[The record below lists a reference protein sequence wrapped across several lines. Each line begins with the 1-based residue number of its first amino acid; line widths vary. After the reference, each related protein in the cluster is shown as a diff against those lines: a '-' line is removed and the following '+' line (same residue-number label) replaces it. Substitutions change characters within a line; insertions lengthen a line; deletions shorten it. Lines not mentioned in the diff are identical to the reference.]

1 MTVPASL
8 PTSGIALYSLPIAI
22 AIAAV
27 LDRTVAEPPVAV
39 HPIALLGRVI
49 GPIDDQYQSSFSV
62 GILAAIVLP
71 IGFAAVFGA
80 TTAVVGAVS
89 PVGAPIVVGVLLFS
103 LFSHRMLIDTA
114 AEVVRLIDDD
124 IDAARVEL
132 RALAGRDAETL
143 SAGELRSAAIESAAE
158 NLADGLV
165 APLGAFAVVGF
176 VVQWYAVGAVGAV
189 GSIGTGPIA
198 IGVLPLSAGIAA
210 AAWMKAVNT
219 LDSMLGYPEKRVGT
233 ASARLDDVVM
243 WLPARIAAAFISLA
257 VPSPDP
263 LLAGR
268 RWADRP
274 PSPNSGWPM
283 ATIAA
288 ALHVKLEKPGAYVLN
303 DLGQLPTHDEA
314 DRGVSLASRAGWL
327 FIGACVLVT
336 AIGTPSGA
344 I

>member
-1 MTVPASL
+1 MTIPASL

-22 AIAAV
+22 AVAAV
-27 LDRTVAEPPVAV
+27 LDRAVAEPPVSV
-39 HPIALLGRVI
+39 HPIALFGRLI
-49 GPIDDQYQSSFSV
+49 GPIDDRYQSSFTV
-62 GILAAIVLP
+62 GILAAIALP
-71 IGFAAVFGA
+71 IGFAALFGA
-80 TTAVVGAVS
+80 VTAAVGYVS
-89 PVGAPIVVGVLLFS
+89 PVAAPIVVGFLLFS

-114 AEVVRLIDDD
+114 AEVISLIDEDLD
-124 IDAARVEL
+124 TARLEI
-132 RALAGRDAETL
+132 RALAGRDAADL
-143 SAGELRSAAIESAAE
+143 SAGELRSAVIESAAE

-165 APLGAFAVVGF
+165 APLGAFAVVGL
-176 VVQWYAVGAVGAV
+176 VVQWYVVGAVDVV
-189 GSIGTGPIA
+189 GSVGTAPIA
-198 IGVLPLSAGIAA
+198 IGVLALSAGVAA
-210 AAWMKAVNT
+210 AAWVKGVNT
-219 LDSMLGYPEKRVGT
+219 MDSMLGYPEKRVGT

-243 WLPARIAAAFISLA
+243 WIPARIAAAFISLA

-268 RWADRP
+268 HWADRP

-288 ALHVKLEKPGAYVLN
+288 ALHVKLEKPGVYVLN
-303 DLGQLPTHDEA
+303 DLGQFPTDDEA